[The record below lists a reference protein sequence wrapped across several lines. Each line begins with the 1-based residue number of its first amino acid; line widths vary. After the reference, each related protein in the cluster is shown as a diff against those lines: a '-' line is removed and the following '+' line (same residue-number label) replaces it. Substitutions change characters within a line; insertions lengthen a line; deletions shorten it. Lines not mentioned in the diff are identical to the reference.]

1 MLSQSS
7 FCNQYLLNLSCLVD
21 WIFLMKDFCLFIQVC
36 SSVWSS
42 EGLISISGILEFLA
56 AKAANSPPHVLH
68 QEPGPLRRWNA
79 HTTREAHPAGLELLW
94 ILHGPGTWKEAPECR
109 PVCYPVL
116 ELCPRRLQEPSVDF
130 QFCLMCVSCRRSWP
144 LFLKCCSSLRTPW
157 SSMMSW
163 MLFLP
168 SMSLTL
174 EREVRNHLIIM
185 LCFSLSLL
193 IKRNTVCIFVSII
206 KGTR

>member
-7 FCNQYLLNLSCLVD
+7 FCNQCLLNLSCLVD

-130 QFCLMCVSCRRSWP
+130 HYVCVVQEELAFVFEMLQQFEDALVQYDELDA
-144 LFLKCCSSLRTPW
+144 LFTQYVLN
-157 SSMMSW
+157 
-163 MLFLP
+163 FGAG
-168 SMSLTL
+168 
-174 EREVRNHLIIM
+174 
-185 LCFSLSLL
+185 
-193 IKRNTVCIFVSII
+193 
-206 KGTR
+206 GT

>member
-7 FCNQYLLNLSCLVD
+7 FCNQCLLNLSCLVD

-109 PVCYPVL
+109 PDLSLNSVLEGYRNQVLISSFVLCVCRAGGAGLCFWNAAAVWGRLGPVWWAGCSFYPV
-116 ELCPRRLQEPSVDF
+116 CP
-130 QFCLMCVSCRRSWP
+130 
-144 LFLKCCSSLRTPW
+144 
-157 SSMMSW
+157 
-163 MLFLP
+163 
-168 SMSLTL
+168 
-174 EREVRNHLIIM
+174 
-185 LCFSLSLL
+185 
-193 IKRNTVCIFVSII
+193 
-206 KGTR
+206 